1 MALPKVNTPTYELT
15 LPSQD
20 TKVKYRPFLVK
31 EEKILLMAMESQKET
46 EIYEATRQ
54 IVDTCTFNTL
64 KVEELPTFDL
74 EYIFLQ
80 IRAKSVGEIS
90 KFKVLCPDDKKTYA
104 DVEVDLTKI
113 NVEVDDDHTN
123 KIIVDEARNLGV
135 VLKYPTLNVLKSGK
149 TSMENASIEEIFNVL
164 SKCVD
169 HIFEGDKVYP
179 GKDST
184 PDEIKEFFENLSQDS
199 FLNIKKF
206 FDTMPRLRHELKVI
220 NPTTKVENTVVLSGL
235 ADFFES
241 ASPIIA

>member
-1 MALPKVNTPTYELT
+1 M
-15 LPSQD
+15 
-20 TKVKYRPFLVK
+20 
-31 EEKILLMAMESQKET
+31 
-46 EIYEATRQ
+46 
-54 IVDTCTFNTL
+54 
-64 KVEELPTFDL
+64 
-74 EYIFLQ
+74 
-80 IRAKSVGEIS
+80 
-90 KFKVLCPDDKKTYA
+90 
-104 DVEVDLTKI
+104 
-113 NVEVDDDHTN
+113 EVDDDHTN
-123 KIIVDEARNLGV
+123 KVIVDEARNLGV

-149 TSMENASIEEIFNVL
+149 TSMDNATIEEVFEVL

-206 FDTMPRLRHELKVI
+206 FDTMPRLRHEMKVI

-241 ASPIIA
+241 ASPITA